1 MASNR
6 YEKYIGYDQ
15 DELKYKKEMV
25 EDEVSGNV
33 QEKRVKRT
41 DREIEEYKAQKE
53 LEFDAIERNW
63 IRLGLDKCS
72 LRENFAEKKFNSICL
87 KLVSNR
93 LNELANANQTESIEE
108 NLLKSIEDV
117 NNKYHTSSALNYY
130 NVKDKTHILVGN
142 VFKNMNKKDLEKI
155 FYKRLSVEVAGTLA
169 KNRFSASTTLKEALA
184 SIQELQKTH
193 NNRSF
198 IFKLFHPIKNAE
210 ENRNIREMK
219 DEVMRK
225 FNVSKIVLENKLR
238 VEIDKSTLK
247 TFNLYKLD
255 EFINEN
261 CYEKSGKLYSQK
273 IIDDDNEDL
282 VFRAENDFVQS
293 QNDLN
298 NLVDE
303 QEREPIIVD
312 DAKENKEMERSKEA
326 VRDDSI
332 IIKVPNNNK

>member
-15 DELKYKKEMV
+15 NELKYKKEMV
-25 EDEVSGNV
+25 VDEGSGNA

-63 IRLGLDKCS
+63 VRLGLDKCS

-93 LNELANANQTESIEE
+93 LNELANANQTENIEE

-117 NNKYHTSSALNYY
+117 DNKYHISKALNYY

-155 FYKRLSVEVAGTLA
+155 FYKRLSVETAGALA
-169 KNRFSASTTLKEALA
+169 RSRFSASTTLKEALA

-198 IFKLFHPIKNAE
+198 IFKLFHRLKNAE

-219 DEVMRK
+219 DAVMKK
-225 FNVSKIVLENKLR
+225 FNISKIVLENKLR

-247 TFNLYKLD
+247 TLNLYKLD
-255 EFINEN
+255 EFINRN

-273 IIDDDNEDL
+273 VIDDDDQDP

-312 DAKENKEMERSKEA
+312 DAKENKEMEYSKEA
-326 VRDDSI
+326 VKDDSI